1 MLALFYAIKEGGST
15 MTEIYDTAMIPD
27 TFESEADCAAAQDEI
42 CVKDSDGNTVRLE
55 VPDDVEDDQ
64 A

>member
-1 MLALFYAIKEGGST
+1 
-15 MTEIYDTAMIPD
+15 MTENVTNNYDSAMIPD
-27 TFESEADCAAAQDEI
+27 TFESEADCAAVQDEI
-42 CVKDSDGNTVRLE
+42 CVKDSAGNTVRLE

>member
-1 MLALFYAIKEGGST
+1 
-15 MTEIYDTAMIPD
+15 MTENVTNNYDSPVAPD
-27 TFESEADCAAAQDEI
+27 AFEPEADCAVGEDEI
-42 CVKDSDGNTVRLE
+42 LVKDCTGKSVKLE